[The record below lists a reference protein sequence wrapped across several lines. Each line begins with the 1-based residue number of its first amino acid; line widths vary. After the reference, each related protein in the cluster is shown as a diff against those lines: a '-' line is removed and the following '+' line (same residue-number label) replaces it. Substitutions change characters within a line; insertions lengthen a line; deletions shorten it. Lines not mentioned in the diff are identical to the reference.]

1 MAETSETLSLDE
13 LVEINRQ
20 AIDAFGG
27 SFYAG
32 DNNLINPGTLIYTL
46 DSLDAEVF
54 GNELY
59 PAIEEKAAVLGWNI
73 IAKHVFHDGNKRTGI
88 LACITFLELNGYDLQ
103 VSFEDIDAEVVN
115 ICEGIAKQ
123 KISLEVFTNWIK
135 NRI

>member
-1 MAETSETLSLDE
+1 MAGTSETLSLDE

-59 PAIEEKAAVLGWNI
+59 PAIEQKAAVLGWNI
-73 IAKHVFHDGNKRTGI
+73 IVKHVFHDGNKRTGI
-88 LACITFLELNGYDLQ
+88 LACITFLELNGYDL
-103 VSFEDIDAEVVN
+103 
-115 ICEGIAKQ
+115 
-123 KISLEVFTNWIK
+123 
-135 NRI
+135 